1 MIICDHILLYL
12 NIYIYDNYL
21 VFQCLVFLLSGGI
34 QIQEYVSVEET
45 IHTNYTFIFNYIY
58 IERALES

>member
-1 MIICDHILLYL
+1 MITCDHILLYMTL
-12 NIYIYDNYL
+12 YIYIYDNYL

-45 IHTNYTFIFNYIY
+45 IHTNYTFIFNYMY
-58 IERALES
+58 REH

>member
-1 MIICDHILLYL
+1 MTL
-12 NIYIYDNYL
+12 YIYDNYL

-45 IHTNYTFIFNYIY
+45 IHTNYTFIFNYMY
-58 IERALES
+58 REH

>member
-1 MIICDHILLYL
+1 M
-12 NIYIYDNYL
+12 
-21 VFQCLVFLLSGGI
+21 FQCLVFLLSGGI

-58 IERALES
+58 RESIRELVGVAPGR